1 MWPYKN
7 HIHNYADLIEK
18 LLRTTQNV
26 LELSQFQEVLLQGL
40 LIGVD
45 FLQLIFKL
53 LKRGLRGHIEGS
65 AGPT

>member
-1 MWPYKN
+1 MPNFILLYDLMTWPYKN
-7 HIHNYADLIEK
+7 HIHNQADLIKE

-40 LIGVD
+40 LIGVY

-53 LKRGLRGHIEGS
+53 LK
-65 AGPT
+65 